1 MVTVRLTDDSKIG
14 RINITPKKEITRKD
28 EETVSVKWAVL
39 RLSDPNY
46 FFVFDEED
54 REELL
59 ALDEKILGL
68 ASRELKK
75 DSLKATELVDELLPK
90 KEVIRKKPSLKPKPK
105 PKTTKKTPSKS
116 KKE

>member
-14 RINITPKKEITRKD
+14 RLNITPKQEITRK
-28 EETVSVKWAVL
+28 EEATVSVKWAVL

-46 FFVFDEED
+46 FFVFSEED

-59 ALDEKILGL
+59 GL
-68 ASRELKK
+68 SDKLVLMGCKETGK
-75 DSLKATELVDELLPK
+75 DISTAKDLADELLPK
-90 KEVIRKKPSLKPKPK
+90 KEKPKLKPKPK
-105 PKTTKKTPSKS
+105 PKSKAKTPSKT

>member
-1 MVTVRLTDDSKIG
+1 MVKVRLADNSKIG
-14 RINITPKKEITRKD
+14 RLNITPKKEITRKD

-59 ALDEKILGL
+59 ALNKKLVLIGCKETGKDISTVDEL
-68 ASRELKK
+68 A
-75 DSLKATELVDELLPK
+75 DELLPK
-90 KEVIRKKPSLKPKPK
+90 KVKPKPK
-105 PKTTKKTPSKS
+105 PKPKPKAKTSSKS

>member
-14 RINITPKKEITRKD
+14 RLNITPKQEITRK
-28 EETVSVKWAVL
+28 EEATVSVRWAVL

-46 FFVFDEED
+46 FFSFGEED

-59 ALDEKILGL
+59 ALNEKLVLMGCKETGKDISTVKEL
-68 ASRELKK
+68 A
-75 DSLKATELVDELLPK
+75 DELLPK
-90 KEVIRKKPSLKPKPK
+90 KEVIRKKPTPKPKPK
-105 PKTTKKTPSKS
+105 PKPKAKTPSKS

>member
-14 RINITPKKEITRKD
+14 RLNITPKQEITRK
-28 EETVSVKWAVL
+28 EEATVSVKWAVL

-46 FFVFDEED
+46 FFVFSEED

-59 ALDEKILGL
+59 ALSDKLVLMGCKETGKDISTAKDL
-68 ASRELKK
+68 A
-75 DSLKATELVDELLPK
+75 DELLPK
-90 KEVIRKKPSLKPKPK
+90 KAKPKPK
-105 PKTTKKTPSKS
+105 PKPKPKAKTSSKA

>member
-14 RINITPKKEITRKD
+14 RLNITPKQEITRKD
-28 EETVSVKWAVL
+28 EATVSVKWSVV

-46 FFVFDEED
+46 FFTFGEED

-59 ALDEKILGL
+59 ALNEKLVLIGCKETGKDISTVKEL
-68 ASRELKK
+68 A
-75 DSLKATELVDELLPK
+75 DELLPK
-90 KEVIRKKPSLKPKPK
+90 KEKSKPKPK
-105 PKTTKKTPSKS
+105 PKPKPRPKAKTPSKT

>member
-1 MVTVRLTDDSKIG
+1 MVTVRLTDDSKIS
-14 RINITPKKEITRKD
+14 RLNITPKKEITRKAAAP
-28 EETVSVKWAVL
+28 VSVQWAVL

-46 FFVFDEED
+46 FFVFSEED

-75 DSLKATELVDELLPK
+75 DSLLKATELVDELLPK
-90 KEVIRKKPSLKPKPK
+90 KEVIRKKPTLKPK